1 MKNSI
6 LTILITLIIQ
16 FTAWPQ
22 SCLPEGIT
30 FTNQSQIDN
39 FQINYPNCIEIE
51 GDVEI
56 SGVDI
61 NSLNGLCVLNA
72 FGSSLKIFECENLSN
87 LTGLENVTTIGKDLV
102 IYINT
107 SLTSLT
113 GLDNLV
119 SVTRDLFL
127 SYNKNLTS
135 ISSLSNLTSIGRRL
149 FINELDALKE
159 LYGLNNVNFIGG
171 SIYILRNDS
180 LAAITQ
186 LNTID
191 SVYGELHI
199 IGNDALINLSG
210 LNNLSFISTELHIS
224 GNEALTSLNGLS
236 NLSIIGG
243 DLEIGTNY
251 SLLNIND
258 LSNIS
263 HIAGDLIVSKN
274 SSITSL
280 SGLNNI
286 EPASIEDLDIHYNS
300 SLSTCDV
307 ESICNYLV
315 SPNGE
320 VEIYGNAPGCNS
332 IEEVQAAC
340 DTVSVQEIIFKDDFT
355 ISPNPCSGSV
365 KIQFTIYD
373 DDIAIFELFDI
384 SGVMIKRIMNEP
396 KKPGT
401 YNMEFN
407 VSDLPAGVYII
418 KLQTKNKIDM
428 KKIIKR

>member
-1 MKNSI
+1 
-6 LTILITLIIQ
+6 
-16 FTAWPQ
+16 
-22 SCLPEGIT
+22 
-30 FTNQSQIDN
+30 
-39 FQINYPNCIEIE
+39 
-51 GDVEI
+51 
-56 SGVDI
+56 
-61 NSLNGLCVLNA
+61 
-72 FGSSLKIFECENLSN
+72 
-87 LTGLENVTTIGKDLV
+87 
-102 IYINT
+102 
-107 SLTSLT
+107 
-113 GLDNLV
+113 
-119 SVTRDLFL
+119 
-127 SYNKNLTS
+127 
-135 ISSLSNLTSIGRRL
+135 
-149 FINELDALKE
+149 
-159 LYGLNNVNFIGG
+159 
-171 SIYILRNDS
+171 
-180 LAAITQ
+180 
-186 LNTID
+186 
-191 SVYGELHI
+191 
-199 IGNDALINLSG
+199 
-210 LNNLSFISTELHIS
+210 
-224 GNEALTSLNGLS
+224 
-236 NLSIIGG
+236 IIGG

-340 DTVSVQEIIFKDDFT
+340 DTLSVQEIILEENFS
-355 ISPNPCSGSV
+355 ISPNPCSGSLNLN
-365 KIQFTIYD
+365 FTIIQQGVVNCD
-373 DDIAIFELFDI
+373 LFEI
-384 SGVMIKRIMNEP
+384 SGIEVKRLLNEP

-401 YNMEFN
+401 YDVVFN